1 MNAHA
6 VRCGLFLIWV
16 AWVFGDTSEFQ
27 IKDCLHLFFMPL
39 RKQQNNMSMRKIV
52 LKHKVLPKQQPLL
65 QKALLTATFAMLS
78 SDLFAQRWRGEYDD
92 ITPTPWWLSMF
103 IVTAFL
109 FYLWI
114 RKSKRLKYLEI
125 KNETP
130 LKVMLGK
137 IIKCFLLDIK
147 DNPIYT
153 IITIATLALYTIM
166 LLYQWAYY
174 VFIALL
180 CFAALGVVI
189 YVKWSDKNDKNI
201 N

>member
-114 RKSKRLKYLEI
+114 RKSKRLKYLDI

-130 LKVMLGK
+130 LKVMSGQ

-174 VFIALL
+174 VFIAFL
-180 CFAALGVVI
+180 CLAALGVVI

>member
-114 RKSKRLKYLEI
+114 RKSKRLKYLDI

-130 LKVMLGK
+130 LKVMLGQ
-137 IIKCFLLDIK
+137 ITKCFLLDIK

-174 VFIALL
+174 VFITLL
-180 CFAALGVVI
+180 CLAALGVVI

>member
-1 MNAHA
+1 MH
-6 VRCGLFLIWV
+6 
-16 AWVFGDTSEFQ
+16 
-27 IKDCLHLFFMPL
+27 L
-39 RKQQNNMSMRKIV
+39 RKQQNNMSMRKIA

-103 IVTAFL
+103 IATAFL

-114 RKSKRLKYLEI
+114 RKSKRLKYLDI

-130 LKVMLGK
+130 LKVMLGQ
-137 IIKCFLLDIK
+137 ITKCFLLDIK

-153 IITIATLALYTIM
+153 IITIATLAIIHNYAIVSMGILCLYCTFMSCCIRSC
-166 LLYQWAYY
+166 Y
-174 VFIALL
+174 L
-180 CFAALGVVI
+180 CKVG
-189 YVKWSDKNDKNI
+189 
-201 N
+201 

>member
-1 MNAHA
+1 
-6 VRCGLFLIWV
+6 
-16 AWVFGDTSEFQ
+16 
-27 IKDCLHLFFMPL
+27 MPL

-78 SDLFAQRWRGEYDD
+78 SDLFAQRWRGEYDN

-103 IVTAFL
+103 IATAFL

-114 RKSKRLKYLEI
+114 RKSKRLKYLDI

-130 LKVMLGK
+130 LKVMLGQITK
-137 IIKCFLLDIK
+137 YFLLDIK

-180 CFAALGVVI
+180 CLAALGVVI
-189 YVKWSDKNDKNI
+189 YVKWDDKNDKNI

>member
-1 MNAHA
+1 
-6 VRCGLFLIWV
+6 
-16 AWVFGDTSEFQ
+16 
-27 IKDCLHLFFMPL
+27 MPL

-78 SDLFAQRWRGEYDD
+78 FDLFAQRWRGEYDD

-114 RKSKRLKYLEI
+114 RKSKRLKYLDI

-130 LKVMLGK
+130 LKVMLGQ

-174 VFIALL
+174 VFIAFL
-180 CFAALGVVI
+180 CLAALGVVI

>member
-27 IKDCLHLFFMPL
+27 IKDCLHLFFMHL
-39 RKQQNNMSMRKIV
+39 RKQQNNMSMRKIA

-103 IVTAFL
+103 IATAFL

-114 RKSKRLKYLEI
+114 RKSKRLKYLDI

-130 LKVMLGK
+130 LKVMLGQ
-137 IIKCFLLDIK
+137 ITKCFLLDIK

-180 CFAALGVVI
+180 CLAALGVVI
-189 YVKWSDKNDKNI
+189 YVKWDDKNDKNI

>member
-6 VRCGLFLIWV
+6 GRCGLFLSWV

-39 RKQQNNMSMRKIV
+39 RKQNNNMSMRKIV

-114 RKSKRLKYLEI
+114 RKSKRLKYLDI

-130 LKVMLGK
+130 LKVMLGQ
-137 IIKCFLLDIK
+137 ITKCFLLDIK

-153 IITIATLALYTIM
+153 IITIATLSIIHNYAIVSMGILCLYCTFMSCCIRSC
-166 LLYQWAYY
+166 Y
-174 VFIALL
+174 L
-180 CFAALGVVI
+180 CKVG
-189 YVKWSDKNDKNI
+189 
-201 N
+201 

>member
-130 LKVMLGK
+130 LKVMLGQ
-137 IIKCFLLDIK
+137 IIKCLLLDIK

>member
-1 MNAHA
+1 
-6 VRCGLFLIWV
+6 
-16 AWVFGDTSEFQ
+16 
-27 IKDCLHLFFMPL
+27 
-39 RKQQNNMSMRKIV
+39 MRKIV

-125 KNETP
+125 TSDAI
-130 LKVMLGK
+130 L
-137 IIKCFLLDIK
+137 
-147 DNPIYT
+147 
-153 IITIATLALYTIM
+153 IA
-166 LLYQWAYY
+166 
-174 VFIALL
+174 
-180 CFAALGVVI
+180 
-189 YVKWSDKNDKNI
+189 
-201 N
+201 

>member
-1 MNAHA
+1 
-6 VRCGLFLIWV
+6 
-16 AWVFGDTSEFQ
+16 
-27 IKDCLHLFFMPL
+27 
-39 RKQQNNMSMRKIV
+39 
-52 LKHKVLPKQQPLL
+52 
-65 QKALLTATFAMLS
+65 
-78 SDLFAQRWRGEYDD
+78 
-92 ITPTPWWLSMF
+92 
-103 IVTAFL
+103 
-109 FYLWI
+109 
-114 RKSKRLKYLEI
+114 
-125 KNETP
+125 
-130 LKVMLGK
+130 MLGQ

>member
-1 MNAHA
+1 
-6 VRCGLFLIWV
+6 
-16 AWVFGDTSEFQ
+16 
-27 IKDCLHLFFMPL
+27 MPL

-92 ITPTPWWLSMF
+92 ITQTPWWLSML

-114 RKSKRLKYLEI
+114 RKSKRLKYFDI

-130 LKVMLGK
+130 LKVMLGQ
-137 IIKCFLLDIK
+137 ITKCFLLDIK

-180 CFAALGVVI
+180 CLAALGLVI
-189 YVKWSDKNDKNI
+189 YVKWDDKNDKNI

>member
-78 SDLFAQRWRGEYDD
+78 SGLYAKVQTW
-92 ITPTPWWLSMF
+92 IWWCNPNFL
-103 IVTAFL
+103 IVKGVWLL
-109 FYLWI
+109 FYLPIAKEKVKMKWN
-114 RKSKRLKYLEI
+114 SF
-125 KNETP
+125 P
-130 LKVMLGK
+130 LAINSCYCGLH
-137 IIKCFLLDIK
+137 I
-147 DNPIYT
+147 
-153 IITIATLALYTIM
+153 
-166 LLYQWAYY
+166 
-174 VFIALL
+174 
-180 CFAALGVVI
+180 
-189 YVKWSDKNDKNI
+189 NI
-201 N
+201 